1 MKIWNIFSKFFFVKK
16 IIEIFIFFIS
26 KDESLDENLSF
37 GFFFIK
43 IGALEST
50 FIRGFLR
57 FLLKIIAG
65 IIAENLKR

>member
-1 MKIWNIFSKFFFVKK
+1 MEN
-16 IIEIFIFFIS
+16 FIFFIS

-57 FLLKIIAG
+57 LLFKNYRRNYRKKIKAITKSDTIFAFCD
-65 IIAENLKR
+65 KR